1 MSTSTAAKNRLAK
14 ETSPYLLQH
23 DTNPVDWFPWGDEA
37 FNEARTK
44 NKPILLSIGYAACH
58 WCHVMAHESFEDDA
72 VAELMNAHFVN
83 IKVDRE
89 ERPDIDRVY
98 MDALHVMGEQGGW
111 PLTMFLTPDLKPFW
125 GGTYFP
131 PESKFGRPSFSHVLN
146 ELSRIWQTE
155 PEKITTNTDAL
166 LDRLSAPPPA
176 STNPDPDHDL
186 LEQMIR
192 QVIGAIDLEN
202 GGIGRAPKFPQGPLF
217 QLLWSV
223 HQSQP
228 GRGYDAPV
236 WLTMNKISQGG
247 IYDHLGGGIARYAV
261 DEKWLVPH
269 FEKMLYDNAQYITL
283 LCKMQN
289 SAPNEL
295 FRQRI
300 EQSVGWLLSDMQTTE
315 GLYASSYDADSEGVE
330 GKYYC
335 WAESEINDLLTN
347 SARVLFSKIYDVS
360 GEGNWEHTNI
370 LNRTDHPDLLSDAD
384 EALLTQAR
392 ETLLAHRRN
401 RIAPGWDDKAL
412 TDWNALAVI
421 ALLNASVTLEDPALE
436 KAALATLEKLQ
447 ALLRVDGRLHHSFRD
462 DQVRSHATA
471 DDYALLISAHLAAY
485 EVTLDR
491 LWTQQAGK
499 LMDEAM
505 EHYFDQSDGAF
516 SMAPKDATDLI
527 IRDKYA
533 NDDVTPNANATM
545 VINLW
550 KLAAYLNKP
559 DYRQTAEVVFEW
571 LKPHMTRNPFACP
584 TAWLAFTALAE
595 QTQLVLVG
603 EPEDENFT
611 GLHKA
616 CLKIS
621 SPNRLIM
628 QVSRDEE
635 LPADHP
641 ASGKT
646 GLDEP
651 AVFLCRNQTCNLPV
665 TRPEDLLQSGIH

>member
-1 MSTSTAAKNRLAK
+1 MSISTAAKNRLAK

-58 WCHVMAHESFEDDA
+58 WCHVMAHESFENDA
-72 VAELMNAHFVN
+72 VAKLMNAHFVN

-166 LDRLSAPPPA
+166 LDRLSAPAPA
-176 STNPDPDHDL
+176 SSNPDPDHDL
-186 LEQMIR
+186 LERMIG
-192 QVIGAIDLEN
+192 QVIGAVDLEN

-289 SAPNEL
+289 SEPNEL

-300 EQSVGWLLSDMQTTE
+300 EQSVGWLLSDMQTPE
-315 GLYASSYDADSEGVE
+315 GLFASSYDADSEGVE

-347 SARVLFSKIYDVS
+347 STRRLFCEVYDVS

-370 LNRTDHPDLLSDAD
+370 LNRTDHPDQLPDAD

-392 ETLLAHRRN
+392 ETLLTHRRN

-412 TDWNALAVI
+412 TDWNALTVI
-421 ALLNASVTLEDPALE
+421 ALLNASVTLEDAALE
-436 KAALATLEKLQ
+436 QTALATLEKLQ
-447 ALLRVDGRLHHSFRD
+447 THLRVDGRLHHSFRD
-462 DQVRSHATA
+462 KQVRSHATA

-491 LWTQQAGK
+491 SWTERAGE
-499 LMDEAM
+499 LMDEAV
-505 EHYFDQSDGAF
+505 EHYFDPSDEAF

-527 IRDKYA
+527 VRDKYA

-550 KLAAYLNKP
+550 KLSAYLNKP
-559 DYRQTAEVVFEW
+559 DYQQTAEAVFEW

-611 GLHKA
+611 SLHKA

-665 TRPEDLLQSGIH
+665 TRAEELMKSGIH

>member
-1 MSTSTAAKNRLAK
+1 MSNSTATKNRLAK

-58 WCHVMAHESFEDDA
+58 WCHVMAHESFEDAA
-72 VAELMNAHFVN
+72 VADLMNAHFVN

-131 PESKFGRPSFSHVLN
+131 PESKYGRPSFSHVLR

-176 STNPDPDHDL
+176 SSNPDPDHGL
-186 LEQMIR
+186 LEQMIQ
-192 QVIGAIDLEN
+192 QVIRAVDPEN

-223 HQSQP
+223 HQSHP
-228 GRGYDAPV
+228 DRGYDAPV

-289 SAPNEL
+289 SAPNKL

-300 EQSVGWLLSDMQTTE
+300 EQSVAWLLSDMQTSE
-315 GLYASSYDADSEGVE
+315 GLFASSYDADSEGVE

-335 WAESEINDLLTN
+335 WAESEINHLLTI
-347 SARVLFSKIYDVS
+347 SARHLFCKIYDVS
-360 GEGNWEHTNI
+360 EQGNWEHTNI
-370 LNRTDHPDLLSDAD
+370 LNRTDHPDQLSDAD
-384 EALLTQAR
+384 EAVLAQAR
-392 ETLLAHRRN
+392 ETLLDHRRS

-412 TDWNALAVI
+412 TDWNALTVI
-421 ALLNASVTLEDPALE
+421 ALLNASVTLEDAALE
-436 KAALATLEKLQ
+436 QAALTTLEKLQ
-447 ALLRVDGRLHHSFRD
+447 AHLRVDGRLYHSFRN

-471 DDYALLISAHLAAY
+471 DDYALLISANLAAY

-491 LWTQQAGK
+491 TWIEQAGN
-499 LMDEAM
+499 LMDEAID
-505 EHYFDQSDGAF
+505 YYLDQADGAF
-516 SMAPKDATDLI
+516 SMAPNDATDLI
-527 IRDKYA
+527 VRDKYA

-545 VINLW
+545 AINLW
-550 KLAAYLNKP
+550 KLSAYLNKP
-559 DYRQTAEVVFEW
+559 DYQKAAEAVFEW

-603 EPEDENFT
+603 DPDDENFT
-611 GLHKA
+611 ALHKA

-621 SPNRLIM
+621 SPNRLII
-628 QVSRDEE
+628 QVGRDVE

-665 TRPEDLLQSGIH
+665 TNAEDLLKSGIH